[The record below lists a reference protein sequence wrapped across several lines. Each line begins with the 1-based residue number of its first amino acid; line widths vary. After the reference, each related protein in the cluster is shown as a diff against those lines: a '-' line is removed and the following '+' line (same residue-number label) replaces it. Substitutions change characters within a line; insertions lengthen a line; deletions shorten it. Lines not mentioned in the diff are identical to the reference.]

1 MSVNNVWNNLL
12 PKCWSFV
19 SLFEKSVIVINNL
32 GIIQVYLIGN
42 FRVKSRDFSQNELT
56 DAQDITT
63 LIDGLSINVTENNKS
78 MILSKINNIPKMD
91 FSFGHDNW
99 FLVSSYVRL
108 ILRKSLHEQTA

>member
-12 PKCWSFV
+12 SKCWSFV

-91 FSFGHDNW
+91 FSFGHDN
-99 FLVSSYVRL
+99 FI
-108 ILRKSLHEQTA
+108 ILKAIRENVY